1 MTRLWPFVR
10 GRPPYPS
17 PPNKASLP
25 IAASNRRGSCW
36 APRKDREIRSNVARV
51 LDRLAINYE
60 LREHCERSVVFA
72 LMIRNLLTKS
82 AIRERA
88 VFATSCFI
96 REPPM
101 TVLLRSGVL
110 LSRSAAMNSGPMWGI
125 TKSSGWWQNTA
136 PICLFLEEER
146 SPQRDR
152 TAREPEGA
160 EPVLSQCMWNKQI
173 SRVFCPTSTQAL
185 W

>member
-1 MTRLWPFVR
+1 LTRLWPFVR

-25 IAASNRRGSCW
+25 IAASNRRGRCW
-36 APRKDREIRSNVARV
+36 ASRKDREIRSNAARV

-60 LREHCERSVVFA
+60 FREYCERSVFFV
-72 LMIRNLLTKS
+72 LMVRNLLTKS
-82 AIRERA
+82 AIRERV

-125 TKSSGWWQNTA
+125 TKSSGWWQKHGA
-136 PICLFLEEER
+136 DLFIPGGIKKPPAGQNCKGSGR
-146 SPQRDR
+146 RRTSPLAMHVEQTD
-152 TAREPEGA
+152 
-160 EPVLSQCMWNKQI
+160 
-173 SRVFCPTSTQAL
+173 
-185 W
+185 